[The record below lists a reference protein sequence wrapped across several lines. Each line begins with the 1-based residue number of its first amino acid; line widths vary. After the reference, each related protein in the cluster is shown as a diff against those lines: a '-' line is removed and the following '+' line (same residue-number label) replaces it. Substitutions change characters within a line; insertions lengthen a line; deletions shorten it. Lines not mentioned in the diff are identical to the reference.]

1 MTTSTPR
8 RRGRRL
14 DLGDYGRRL
23 DDFVAELGA
32 ERYAGRSGQTDA
44 VALAPIYERHAAL
57 FDRAAVDGL
66 ARAAEGDDE
75 AAREARRLWAFAVE
89 AYVDRSV
96 VDLTERIAAAEA
108 TAVIIWRGERIA
120 YRAATI
126 RVAELS
132 DRGERNVLDAR
143 LRVAVEAINP
153 LRLERLERKMDTARE
168 LGFDDPVAMADAI
181 HGIDA
186 AAVAGQMQ
194 RFLAASETEY
204 FAALRRYLAE
214 IDVEA
219 GDGTAADLSHLRRGS
234 GWDAWFEP
242 RRLVAVVSD
251 TLRGMGSDVA
261 AMENVTL
268 DWEYRPNK
276 HPRAACIP
284 VRIPGDVR
292 LVLQP
297 RGGLRDFAGALHELG
312 HVAHYALTDPALP
325 AGFRHAGDTSVS
337 EAYAFLL
344 QYLTLEPEWLAQ
356 HLGMPDDEVAGFVDF
371 AAFNKLFLI
380 RRQTAKLLYELRLY
394 RDPDPAVAR
403 ASYGGMLGLLTGVQ
417 VPEANWLTDVDDN
430 LYAARYLRAWMLES
444 TIAAR
449 LRSDHGAAWWNE
461 AAAGD
466 RLRGLWA
473 QGQRPSAEDVLAQ
486 LGYDRLDWRPILHH
500 IRVRL
505 IGELSGYGGPNIT
518 TRAGTRK
525 V

>member
-1 MTTSTPR
+1 MPR
-8 RRGRRL
+8 NLVVCLDGTDNEFSVHNTNVVRLFQALDRGRA
-14 DLGDYGRRL
+14 D
-23 DDFVAELGA
+23 
-32 ERYAGRSGQTDA
+32 Q
-44 VALAPIYERHAAL
+44 LAYYDPGVGTIWEPGTLSKASQKL
-57 FDRAAVDGL
+57 QMILGL
-66 ARAAEGDDE
+66 AFG
-75 AAREARRLWAFAVE
+75 LGV
-89 AYVDRSV
+89 
-96 VDLTERIAAAEA
+96 T
-108 TAVIIWRGERIA
+108 
-120 YRAATI
+120 
-126 RVAELS
+126 
-132 DRGERNVLDAR
+132 RN
-143 LRVAVEAINP
+143 
-153 LRLERLERKMDTARE
+153 
-168 LGFDDPVAMADAI
+168 
-181 HGIDA
+181 
-186 AAVAGQMQ
+186 
-194 RFLAASETEY
+194 
-204 FAALRRYLAE
+204 
-214 IDVEA
+214 
-219 GDGTAADLSHLRRGS
+219 
-234 GWDAWFEP
+234 
-242 RRLVAVVSD
+242 
-251 TLRGMGSDVA
+251 
-261 AMENVTL
+261 
-268 DWEYRPNK
+268 
-276 HPRAACIP
+276 
-284 VRIPGDVR
+284 
-292 LVLQP
+292 
-297 RGGLRDFAGALHELG
+297 
-312 HVAHYALTDPALP
+312 
-325 AGFRHAGDTSVS
+325 VS

-356 HLGMPDDEVAGFVDF
+356 HLGMPEDEVAGFVDF